1 MKNLFILLIVLLSA
15 LLSANAKPTVLFLND
30 AQTVTISF
38 PAEVRYSDFGSE
50 DILGKKTSHGKI
62 ISLRSAIPLFSETTA
77 SIVTADGKYYSY
89 LIKYCPALSVLAID
103 MTKQDIADSI
113 QVVKCEKIYSAQLSD
128 SKTSHIIFSERVT
141 DIISSSD
148 SIIADYAENIDN
160 IIKCKAVAQD
170 FPPTTLT
177 MITKNGNMYPF
188 LIQYNAKPDVL
199 SMTIEAP
206 IVKNEEL
213 DNSGSAMFNDQSV
226 NENKLKEYGRK
237 LFEKGPQIFNIGT
250 ISQNMQFG
258 LYGVFIHNDILAFHF
273 NLKND
278 TNIDYEI
285 DFMKLYVKDKKDSKK
300 TAVQEEELSPI
311 YIYNPNNNDG
321 RTIKGKTD
329 KSTIMFFKR
338 FTIPKERVLY
348 VEVFEKNG
356 GRHIKFQISDKEIL
370 KAIHF

>member
-30 AQTVTISF
+30 AQTVTSSF

-89 LIKYCPALSVLAID
+89 LIKYCPALPVLAID

-177 MITKNGNMYPF
+177 MITK
-188 LIQYNAKPDVL
+188 KW
-199 SMTIEAP
+199 
-206 IVKNEEL
+206 
-213 DNSGSAMFNDQSV
+213 
-226 NENKLKEYGRK
+226 
-237 LFEKGPQIFNIGT
+237 
-250 ISQNMQFG
+250 
-258 LYGVFIHNDILAFHF
+258 
-273 NLKND
+273 
-278 TNIDYEI
+278 
-285 DFMKLYVKDKKDSKK
+285 
-300 TAVQEEELSPI
+300 
-311 YIYNPNNNDG
+311 
-321 RTIKGKTD
+321 
-329 KSTIMFFKR
+329 
-338 FTIPKERVLY
+338 
-348 VEVFEKNG
+348 
-356 GRHIKFQISDKEIL
+356 
-370 KAIHF
+370 